1 MSMIETYRKCS
12 KLSDA
17 EKVDKCFWFYFF
29 DPKTSI
35 KRLHPYAVFHNSFG
49 NPNTNFREFIE
60 GWWDSEDR
68 NVSPLLYYF
77 MKITDEIE
85 AEE

>member
-17 EKVDKCFWFYFF
+17 EKVKKCFWFYFF

-35 KRLHPYAVFHNSFG
+35 KRLHPFRNFERIFGEPNSY
-49 NPNTNFREFIE
+49 FREFIE
-60 GWWDSEDR
+60 EWWDSEDR

-77 MKITDEIE
+77 IRYE